1 MGIGIQP
8 KNDYSFLFS
17 NLGGNKG
24 SSLSSFLAD
33 YASIKNGT
41 YGKLMKAYY
50 KEVDKESGKASEKAS
65 AVNSITADRRRRS
78 AVSTDEIKAYKD
90 VQSSTDD
97 LKESADK
104 LLRTGVRSVFNKKD
118 ITTKDENGVEST
130 VRDYDKDAIYSA
142 VNNFVKDYN
151 AVVKAAGS
159 DYVNNNSLNN
169 RANNMQNAT
178 QLNSKALSE
187 VGITINKDNTLT
199 LDKDTFK
206 NSDMGK
212 VQNLFNGTGS
222 YGYSVSSSAS
232 MINFTADNVL
242 TKANTYTGTGAYNN
256 AFNSGNLFSS
266 YL

>member
-1 MGIGIQP
+1 MSINLRP

-17 NLGGNKG
+17 SLGGNNG
-24 SSLSSFLAD
+24 SSLNSFLAD

-50 KEVDKESGKASEKAS
+50 KEASKESEKASQKTS
-65 AVNSITADRRRRS
+65 AVNSITANRRSKS
-78 AVSTDEIKAYKD
+78 AVSTDEIKAYKE

-97 LKESADK
+97 LKASADK
-104 LLRTGVRSVFNKKD
+104 LLKTGVRSVFNKKD

-142 VNNFVKDYN
+142 VNSFVKDYN
-151 AVVKAAGS
+151 AVVKAANS
-159 DYVNNNSLNN
+159 DYVNNNSLIS

-178 QLNSKALSE
+178 QLNSKALAE

-199 LDKDTFK
+199 LDKDAFK

-242 TKANTYTGTGAYNN
+242 SKANTYTGTGTYNSLDN
-256 AFNSGNLFSS
+256 VGNFFSS

>member
-1 MGIGIQP
+1 MSIGIQP

-17 NLGGNKG
+17 GLGGNSG

-50 KEVDKESGKASEKAS
+50 KQMDEGAKTEKTS

-78 AVSTDEIKAYKD
+78 AVSTDELKAYKE

-97 LKESADK
+97 LKTSADK
-104 LLRTGVRSVFNKKD
+104 LLKTGVRSLFNKKD

-142 VNNFVKDYN
+142 VNDFVKDYN

-159 DYVNNNSLNN
+159 DYVNNSSLIN

-178 QLNSKALSE
+178 QLNSKSLAE

-232 MINFTADNVL
+232 MINFTADNVVS
-242 TKANTYTGTGAYNN
+242 KADTYTGTGAYNSIN
-256 AFNSGNLFSS
+256 NVGNFFSS